1 MATSK
6 NFYQI
11 LGVGD
16 SASEDEIKKAYRKLA
31 KRYHPDANPNDA
43 SAADRFKEVSEA
55 YSVLSDSAKR
65 KKYDTM
71 RKFGAFTGGGFGGRG
86 SQSSGSAFEDLDFGN
101 LGGLGGL
108 GGIGDIFSSIF
119 GRGRKEATVEPI
131 EKTVEVPFRTAVL
144 GGKVPVT
151 VSVSEA
157 CPTCG
162 GSGAAK
168 GAKVATCGECKGRG
182 TVSFGQGG
190 FAVNRPCPACRGR
203 GSVPSKFCDA
213 CSGGGEVDLE
223 KHLMVSVEPGTDS
236 GTRVRLKGQGQRH
249 PAAGPPG
256 DLVVTFQVKRDRF
269 FRRDGLN
276 LVCTVP
282 VNFAQAAL
290 GTKIKVR
297 TVDGKHVVL
306 RVPAGTQSGRKFRIK
321 GMGIERNG
329 KRGDQFVEVTVT
341 VPERL
346 DPKQEKKLKEFA
358 EAAGLRF

>member
-1 MATSK
+1 M
-6 NFYQI
+6 
-11 LGVGD
+11 
-16 SASEDEIKKAYRKLA
+16 
-31 KRYHPDANPNDA
+31 
-43 SAADRFKEVSEA
+43 
-55 YSVLSDSAKR
+55 
-65 KKYDTM
+65 
-71 RKFGAFTGGGFGGRG
+71 
-86 SQSSGSAFEDLDFGN
+86 
-101 LGGLGGL
+101 
-108 GGIGDIFSSIF
+108 
-119 GRGRKEATVEPI
+119 
-131 EKTVEVPFRTAVL
+131 EVPFRTAVL

-203 GSVPSKFCDA
+203 GSVPSKCCDA

-249 PAAGPPG
+249 PGAGPPG
-256 DLVVTFQVKRDRF
+256 DLVVTFQVTKDRF

-306 RVPAGTQSGRKFRIK
+306 RVPGGTQSGRKFRIK